1 MECAHHDG
9 PTVTRYFAPPRWVS
23 LVRLPPDKDVSTRK
37 QAPPDKQD
45 TRLDPCKVTCASQ
58 LLLWAVLCLW
68 KGYRY
73 PIRVQQESACSHF
86 SLLD

>member
-37 QAPPDKQD
+37 QAPPDKQV
-45 TRLDPCKVTCASQ
+45 TRLDPSKVTCDHNIFCEQ
-58 LLLWAVLCLW
+58 WARTVT
-68 KGYRY
+68 
-73 PIRVQQESACSHF
+73 
-86 SLLD
+86 